1 MKRRQLTLFLD
12 EIESETIESIRQRFN
27 PVQYGLIKSHITL
40 CREDEIEDWD
50 PIQNNLENLQVE
62 KFDLQ
67 TGELIQFY
75 DGKGVYLSIKDKA
88 QRFRNLREAVLQ
100 NGEQR
105 PREHE
110 AHVTLMHPRNSTCD
124 EAKFK
129 EILKVDIPKKLSI
142 TKISLIEQEIGKRWK
157 TLEEYELI
165 GQKKG

>member
-1 MKRRQLTLFLD
+1 MTIFLD

-50 PIQNNLENLQVE
+50 PIQNNLENLRIE
-62 KFDLQ
+62 KFALE
-67 TGELIQFY
+67 TGELIRFY
-75 DGKGVYLSIKDKA
+75 DGKGVYLSIKDEA

-142 TKISLIEQEIGKRWK
+142 TKISLIEQEIGKQWHI
-157 TLEEYELI
+157 LQEYSLSD
-165 GQKKG
+165 KKQGR